1 MSRREPQS
9 FPSEAA
15 PAASSGYAAESA
27 ADSGIARRILSY
39 VLFTFVVYLAIGL
52 PLAILP
58 AYVHFRLGFGA
69 ALAGLVIS
77 IQYIAT
83 FLSRPWAGHIS
94 DHSGAKISVIWG
106 MSMCAASGAF
116 LLGAA
121 LLHAYP
127 WISMGSLVL
136 SRLALGVGESLGSTG
151 ATLWGIS
158 SVGPEHTARVI
169 SYNGICTYGAMAL
182 GAPLGV
188 LMESSLGLGSLGFLT
203 MAICAASVFLAIC
216 KRPVPVVHG
225 EHLPFRSVLRRVA
238 PHGIALALGGV
249 GYSVLATFVTLFYVS
264 RHWTGAALCLTAFGV
279 AFIVARL
286 LFIHTID
293 RFGGFSV
300 AITSMSVEAL
310 GVLVLWRAHSPW
322 TALTAAAI
330 TGFGFALV
338 FPAIGVEAVRR
349 VPEKN
354 RGTALGLYTGF
365 SDVSFFLVGP
375 SAGAVIG
382 AFGYA
387 SAFLF
392 ALICVLVA
400 LGLVVVLAETTGAT
414 HAEQAVSEAP

>member
-1 MSRREPQS
+1 MTIPEPI
-9 FPSEAA
+9 
-15 PAASSGYAAESA
+15 PASPDSA
-27 ADSGIARRILSY
+27 LARRIISY
-39 VLFTFVVYLAIGL
+39 VVFTFVVYLAIGL
-52 PLAILP
+52 PLAVLP
-58 AYVHFRLGFGA
+58 AYVHFRLGYSA
-69 ALAGLVIS
+69 AIAGLVIS

-94 DHSGAKISVIWG
+94 DHGSAKISVLWG
-106 MSMCAASGAF
+106 MSMCTASGIF
-116 LLGAA
+116 LLLAA
-121 LLHAYP
+121 LFHALP
-127 WISMGSLVL
+127 WLSIASLVL

-158 SVGPEHTARVI
+158 AVGSENTARVI
-169 SYNGICTYGAMAL
+169 AYNGICTYGAMAI

-188 LMESSLGLGSLGFLT
+188 LMENSLGLGSIGILT
-203 MAICAASVFLAIC
+203 AAVCAASVLLALC

-225 EHLPFRSVLRRVA
+225 EHLSFRSVLLRVA

-279 AFIVARL
+279 AFITSRL

-293 RFGGFSV
+293 RFGGFPV
-300 AITSMSVEAL
+300 AITCMAVESL
-310 GVLVLWRAHSPW
+310 GVFLLWRAHSPW

-330 TGFGFALV
+330 TGFGFSLV
-338 FPAIGVEAVRR
+338 FPAIGVEAVAR
-349 VPEKN
+349 VPLKN

-365 SDVSFFLVGP
+365 SDVSFFLIGP

-400 LGLVVVLAETTGAT
+400 LAIVVVLAETTT
-414 HAEQAVSEAP
+414 TAEAA